1 MNEAFGEKPQ
11 PNWGVIAGVLAG
23 LFLLWRL
30 RKRRKKKKLLKAK
43 AKVERRR
50 REQEKK
56 AKKKPEKKLKKK
68 DKKQKKKAKKERS
81 LVSQLVRFAIFQL
94 AKKVISEQIK
104 NVEVDLGK
112 GKIGAKVVSS
122 VES

>member
-43 AKVERRR
+43 AKMERRR

-68 DKKQKKKAKKERS
+68 EKKKAKKERS
-81 LVSQLVRFAIFQL
+81 LVSQLVRFAIFQI

-104 NVEVDLGK
+104 STEVDLSK

>member
-81 LVSQLVRFAIFQL
+81 LVSQLVRFAVFQL